1 MKKTIYIYIPII
13 IIIASII
20 MSLGY
25 IVGYDEGKKIGYETG
40 YNAGY
45 FDAKEIYEPE
55 LEKLS
60 KQYEELTLKNLAS
73 NPDYY
78 YAEAYIISQDEGPDD
93 MIVVAWCVNYSE
105 AQCFLTYE
113 PDYLDE
119 DYPYLLTMYSNGT
132 EDILDDEVA
141 VIWRSIT

>member
-1 MKKTIYIYIPII
+1 MKKAICIPII
-13 IIIASII
+13 VTIIATII
-20 MSLGY
+20 MSLAY
-25 IVGYDEGKKIGYETG
+25 ICGYDVSKKIGYETG

-45 FDAKEIYEPE
+45 FDAKEIYEAE
-55 LEKLS
+55 IEKLS
-60 KQYEELTLKNLAS
+60 KQYEELALKNLTS

-78 YAEAYIISQDEGPDD
+78 YAEAYIMSQDKGPDG
-93 MIVVAWCVNYSE
+93 MIIVAWCVNYSE
-105 AQCFLTYE
+105 VQCFLTYE
-113 PDYLDE
+113 PNYLDE

>member
-1 MKKTIYIYIPII
+1 MKKAICIPII
-13 IIIASII
+13 FIIIATII

-25 IVGYDEGKKIGYETG
+25 ICGYDASKKIGYETG

-60 KQYEELTLKNLAS
+60 KQYEELTLKNLTS

-132 EDILDDEVA
+132 EDILDDEIV
-141 VIWRSIT
+141 VIWQAIR